1 MNMWQAVL
9 ALLQEV
15 FLSGRDNRVD
25 KHRKEDFKGT
35 LRERRERYQDRR
47 DAQGQETSR
56 LLKRM
61 RAEEGLDQ
69 SASDALE
76 QSPVCTTV
84 CGLVNLGTSHS

>member
-1 MNMWQAVL
+1 MHMRQGVL
-9 ALLQEV
+9 ASLQEV

-25 KHRKEDFKGT
+25 KQRKEDFKGT

-61 RAEEGLDQ
+61 RAEEGLDK
-69 SASDALE
+69 SASPDAV
-76 QSPVCTTV
+76 QSPVCATV
-84 CGLVNLGTSHS
+84 CTCVNQGTLQF